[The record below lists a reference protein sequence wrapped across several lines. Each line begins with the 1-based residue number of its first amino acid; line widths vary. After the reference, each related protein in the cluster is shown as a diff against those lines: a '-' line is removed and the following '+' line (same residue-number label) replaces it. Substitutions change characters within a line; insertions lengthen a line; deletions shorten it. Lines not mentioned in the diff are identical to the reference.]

1 MNEKITKLLK
11 STRSFLGK
19 HSPEI
24 LTGIGIAGLLSST
37 VLAVKATPKAL
48 ELMAD
53 EINRRNDKSFKEA
66 EAANQ
71 EVCSYI
77 SKLKHIDVVKTC
89 WKPYIPAASMAI
101 IGTSCIVGA
110 SAIHYKRNAALAT
123 VYALSERTLANYR
136 DKVIESLG
144 EKKEKEIHQ
153 KVAQESIDNNKPSDN
168 TIILTSK
175 GNTLCKD
182 SLSGRY
188 FRSDLDSIKRA
199 INTLNR
205 RMTYDHYISLNE
217 WYGEIGL
224 DNVKNGELMG
234 WNLDNGLLEVSFE
247 TCLAENDEPC
257 VVLEYYVSPK
267 YDYDK
272 IM

>member
-1 MNEKITKLLK
+1 MNDKITNALLN
-11 STRSFLGK
+11 TRKFLGK

-48 ELMAD
+48 QLIEDEKFRQNEELTKQS
-53 EINRRNDKSFKEA
+53 NGQNC
-66 EAANQ
+66 N
-71 EVCSYI
+71 YI
-77 SKLKHIDVVKTC
+77 YKLKPLDLIRTC
-89 WKPYIPAASMAI
+89 WKPYVPAVIMSVA
-101 IGTSCIVGA
+101 GTSCIIGA

-123 VYALSERTLANYR
+123 VYAISERTLATYR
-136 DKVIESLG
+136 DKVVETLG
-144 EKKEKEIHQ
+144 EKKEKEIRQ
-153 KVAQESIDNNKPSDN
+153 KIAQDGINKDKPLGENSI
-168 TIILTSK
+168 IVTSK
-175 GNTLCKD
+175 GQTLCKD
-182 SLSGRY
+182 SFSGRY
-188 FRSDLDSIKRA
+188 FRSDLDTIRKA
-199 INTLNR
+199 MNIINR
-205 RMTYDHYISLNE
+205 RLTYDHYISLNE

-224 DNVKNGELMG
+224 DDIKNGSLLG

-257 VVLEYYVSPK
+257 VVLDYYVAPK